1 MYLTLITAQCEDGI
15 LGNRWLL
22 GDSAYLDRPDR
33 SYLLT
38 PLLNPSTS
46 QEIRYNEAYIKLETQ
61 LKGKIT
67 IL

>member
-22 GDSAYLDRPDR
+22 GESAYPNRY
-33 SYLLT
+33 YLLT

-46 QEIRYNEAYIKLETQ
+46 QEIRYNEAHIKLETQ